1 MMEKHSKEIMEYQM
15 DENRV
20 LIRMTDASGT
30 KIYCWEKN
38 HDRMRQVAKG
48 PAEIPDLDEQMEKVA
63 ENLRQMDGDSE
74 FSEQEIM
81 DTTTQLWKT
90 CKSETEFL
98 AKLSFMVAGTI
109 RQSYTQIREAGPG
122 VGFALDEQN
131 VEVSVLKG
139 MHRVAEILFSAQS
152 KDGLVNAKA
161 NDDERT
167 RFT

>member
-1 MMEKHSKEIMEYQM
+1 MEKISREITEYIM
-15 DENRV
+15 DERHS
-20 LIRMTDASGT
+20 LFLQSDASGT
-30 KIYCWEKN
+30 KVFYYKKET
-38 HDRMRQVAKG
+38 DSMRQVAKG
-48 PAEIPDLDEQMEKVA
+48 PAVIENQDAEMEKVA
-63 ENLRQMDGDSE
+63 GNLRKMEEDPD
-74 FSEQEIM
+74 FSEKTIIE
-81 DTTTQLWKT
+81 TTSQLWKT

-109 RQSYTQIREAGPG
+109 QTSYKDIRNAGPG
-122 VGFALDEQN
+122 VGFALDEQD
-131 VEVSVLKG
+131 VEVSVLKA